1 MSKLERIVNTAAVV
15 LLLSLV
21 GVFFVSMYK
30 SAELKKVE
38 KAAYSRAGNADMRA
52 MASQI
57 ESLHRDMLEIKK
69 RLQLQKASALKSV
82 E

>member
-1 MSKLERIVNTAAVV
+1 MSKLERIVNTVAVV

-38 KAAYSRAGNADMRA
+38 KAAIKRAGNAELRV

-57 ESLHRDMLEIKK
+57 DSLHRDMLEIKK
-69 RLQLQKASALKSV
+69 RLQLQKASALKNV